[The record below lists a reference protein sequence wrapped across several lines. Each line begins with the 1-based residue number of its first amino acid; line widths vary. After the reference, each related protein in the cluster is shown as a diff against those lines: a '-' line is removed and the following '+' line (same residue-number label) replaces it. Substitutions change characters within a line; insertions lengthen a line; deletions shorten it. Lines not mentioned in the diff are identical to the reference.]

1 MQVFQTSIILPFSAQ
16 IKPLSGPI
24 EGGTLITIEGSNL
37 GIREEDVRGKI
48 RIGDVPCALVHYE
61 ISVKIECRTGPVAR
75 ELIAAVKVGNDAGY
89 TESAVQ
95 FHYKDVQLSGLDP
108 QQGPQSGGTQLS
120 ILGRFLNIGSSITAY
135 LDGYECAI
143 NVSQASSSRLTCVTS
158 AARQPERIR
167 VLTLS
172 IDGANRTFGC
182 GAGGAIGAA
191 ASTTAAASTGQ
202 ATAAVAATSSMRR
215 NYVPGGRA
223 EMATAAAAA
232 AAACSVYNYTVDPR
246 IMQIKPLKSFA
257 SGGRM
262 VTVHGTNLDAIQ
274 KPEIEVRVRMGFWE
288 GEAIV
293 TCWKSYHNPTKS

>member
-1 MQVFQTSIILPFSAQ
+1 M
-16 IKPLSGPI
+16 
-24 EGGTLITIEGSNL
+24 
-37 GIREEDVRGKI
+37 RGKI
-48 RIGDVPCALVHYE
+48 RIGDEPCELVNYE
-61 ISVKIECRTGPVAR
+61 ISVKIECRTGAVR
-75 ELIAAVKVGNDAGY
+75 GELIAAVKVGNDAGY

-95 FHYKDVQLSGLDP
+95 FHYKDVQLVGLDP

-120 ILGRFLNIGSSITAY
+120 IIGRFLNIGSSITAY

-143 NVSQASSSRLTCVTS
+143 NVTQASSTRLTCVTS

-182 GAGGAIGAA
+182 SGNGVGGQLLQQ
-191 ASTTAAASTGQ
+191 TTAASKAASST
-202 ATAAVAATSSMRR
+202 RR
-215 NYVPGGRA
+215 NFVPNYGSGPG
-223 EMATAAAAA
+223 MLAAYG
-232 AAACSVYNYTVDPR
+232 CSVYNYTVDPR

-274 KPEIEVRVRMGFWE
+274 KPEIEVSGRSGQMALPGVW
-288 GEAIV
+288 
-293 TCWKSYHNPTKS
+293 